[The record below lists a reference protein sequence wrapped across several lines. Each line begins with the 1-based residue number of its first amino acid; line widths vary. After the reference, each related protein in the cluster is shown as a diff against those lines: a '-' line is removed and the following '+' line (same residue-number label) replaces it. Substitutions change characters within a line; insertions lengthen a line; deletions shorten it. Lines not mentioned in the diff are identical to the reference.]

1 MRVLI
6 TGGAGF
12 IGSHV
17 ADAAVQAGHE
27 VLVLDDL
34 SSGKRANVPARAELV
49 VGDVRDRS
57 LVESTFARFRPEAV
71 SHQAAQVSVAVSTRE
86 PVRDA
91 EVNVLGTLN
100 VLEAAVRAGTRRVV
114 FASTGGAIY
123 GEIEPGRRARVGE
136 PERPLSPYACSKRAA
151 ELYLF
156 RYQHEHGLAPS
167 ILRYANVYGPRQ
179 DPHGEAGVVAI
190 FCERLLAGQGVT
202 VFAQAV
208 EGDEGCGRDYVF
220 VGDVVK
226 ANVRALGGG
235 LTAPIVNVATG
246 VETST
251 RTLATLVAEAA
262 GVVAPRIGSGPRRT
276 GDVLRS
282 VLEPSPEATG
292 APLTTLAAGL
302 AATVAWFRDRA

>member
-17 ADAAVQAGHE
+17 ADAAVAAGHD

-34 SSGKRANVPARAELV
+34 SSGKKTNVPARAELV
-49 VGDVRDRS
+49 VGDVRDRV
-57 LVESTFARFRPEAV
+57 LVEATFARFRPEAV
-71 SHQAAQVSVAVSTRE
+71 SHQAAQVSVSVSTRE
-86 PVRDA
+86 PIRDA
-91 EVNVLGTLN
+91 EVNVIGTLN
-100 VLEAAVRAGTRRVV
+100 VLEAAVRAGTRQVV

-123 GEIEPGRRARVGE
+123 GEIEPGRRAKVGD

-156 RYQHEHGLAPS
+156 RYQHEHGLAPTV
-167 ILRYANVYGPRQ
+167 LRYANVYGPRQ

-190 FCERLLAGQGVT
+190 FSERLLAGQPVS
-202 VFAQAV
+202 VFAQRT
-208 EGDEGCGRDYVF
+208 EGDDGCGRDYVY

-226 ANVRALGGG
+226 ANLRALAGD
-235 LTAPIVNVATG
+235 LAVPIVNVATG
-246 VETST
+246 IETST
-251 RTLATLVAEAA
+251 RELARRIAA
-262 GVVAPRIGSGPRRT
+262 AVGASSPAIGSGPPRA

-292 APLTTLAAGL
+292 EAPTPLDRGL
-302 AATVAWFRDRA
+302 AETVAWFRGRA